1 MVSGL
6 ILFRGRRMKCREC
19 GEERDASLKYC
30 GNCGARQ
37 IRSVEAVNLFFIVWF
52 IVLVLLYIGESTYL
66 SNGLD
71 VGFLGV
77 YLLVAS
83 IDAIV
88 VIAIYL
94 YGGKIADR
102 IGKAVGS

>member
-1 MVSGL
+1 
-6 ILFRGRRMKCREC
+6 MKCREC
-19 GEERDASLKYC
+19 GEERDPSLKYC

-66 SNGLD
+66 PNGLD
-71 VGFLGV
+71 VGLFGV
-77 YLLVAS
+77 YLIVAS
-83 IDAIV
+83 IDAII